1 MSDAATGPATVIG
14 TSRDAPPAPP
24 RDGAR
29 LRSGALVLLVQIALL
44 AALLAA
50 WEWQT
55 RQSPQSSFLFGSPSA
70 ISRFL
75 WQGLADGT
83 LLRDA
88 GVTALETG
96 LGFLIG
102 NIVGTLAGLSLW
114 YSTFVSRVVQPFIVA
129 IGSIPIIALAPTH
142 HHLVRDGASPRRSR
156 CRRSR
161 SSWSP
166 S

>member
-1 MSDAATGPATVIG
+1 MTRPHRRATV
-14 TSRDAPPAPP
+14 RAC
-24 RDGAR
+24 AR
-29 LRSGALVLLVQIALL
+29 VHSFCSYRSCSL
-44 AALLAA
+44 AALLTV

-55 RQSPQSSFLFGSPSA
+55 RLSPQSAFLFGSPSA
-70 ISRFL
+70 IGRFL

-129 IGSIPIIALAPTH
+129 IGSIPIIALAPIIIIWFGT
-142 HHLVRDGASPRRSR
+142 GSPRRSR